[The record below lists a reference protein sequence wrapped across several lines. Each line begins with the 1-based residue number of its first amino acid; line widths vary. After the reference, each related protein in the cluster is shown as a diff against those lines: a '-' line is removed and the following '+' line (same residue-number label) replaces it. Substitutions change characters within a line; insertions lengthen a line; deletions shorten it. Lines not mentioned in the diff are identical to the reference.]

1 MGTIGTWLPLVF
13 RVLVV
18 SQLAVPA
25 LSKFVNPAGE
35 VRFFS
40 GPGLPSPELLVP
52 LVGAFEVA
60 ALVAVLLGAAG
71 RLASPP
77 LVVIM
82 LVAVLAADPNAANMG
97 VLIGSLGVTLLGTGP
112 YSLWTPEDRLF
123 PGRSARQP

>member
-1 MGTIGTWLPLVF
+1 MGTIGTWLPIAF

-18 SQLAVPA
+18 SQLTVPA

-35 VRFFS
+35 VRFFA
-40 GPGLPSPELLVP
+40 GLGLPSPELLVP

-71 RLASPP
+71 RLASLP

-82 LVAVLAADPNAANMG
+82 LVAALTAGPNAANVG
-97 VLIGSLGVTLLGTGP
+97 VLIGSLGVVLLGTGP

-123 PGRSARQP
+123 PRRSARQP